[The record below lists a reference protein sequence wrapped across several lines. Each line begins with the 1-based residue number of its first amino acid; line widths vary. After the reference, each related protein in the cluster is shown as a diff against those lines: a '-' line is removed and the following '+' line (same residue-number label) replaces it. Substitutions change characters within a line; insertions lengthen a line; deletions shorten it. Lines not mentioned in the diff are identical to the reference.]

1 MIVPPSTSDFWGK
14 VGLLPVV
21 VKRLNLLDPYAVGDL
36 HDVVNLHDVG
46 DLHDVEDLHAL
57 GDLPDVG
64 GLHVVD

>member
-1 MIVPPSTSDFWGK
+1 MPWAW
-14 VGLLPVV
+14 LLPFV
-21 VKRLNLLDPYAVGDL
+21 VKRLHLEDPCAVGDL
-36 HDVVNLHDVG
+36 HEVVNLHDVG